1 VSYLVTLRFAKL
13 KTYESK
19 KFSLFYEI
27 RRWNVL
33 FSVMNNITRKAN
45 QIFLMACIFAIWV
58 CWYEA
63 WADEKL
69 LSICTDV
76 QKLMFIILVTYKYTL
91 CNPVVWY
98 LHLCIKIILL
108 KRI

>member
-1 VSYLVTLRFAKL
+1 MSYLVTLRFAKL
-13 KTYESK
+13 KKYESK
-19 KFSLFYEI
+19 KFSFVYEI
-27 RRWNVL
+27 RRWNIL

-45 QIFLMACIFAIWV
+45 QVFLMACIFAIWV

-76 QKLMFIILVTYKYTL
+76 QKLMFIILVT
-91 CNPVVWY
+91 
-98 LHLCIKIILL
+98 
-108 KRI
+108 